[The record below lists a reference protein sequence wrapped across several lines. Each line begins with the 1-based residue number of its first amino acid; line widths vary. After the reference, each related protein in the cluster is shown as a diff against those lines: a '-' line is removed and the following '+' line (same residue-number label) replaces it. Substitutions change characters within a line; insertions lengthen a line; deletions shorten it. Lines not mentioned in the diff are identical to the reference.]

1 MTINLTDFYDVG
13 KIEFWRTSI
22 NVPMYDIELISKS
35 TGEVITWSFTEEYF
49 DKFLNELEEDTK
61 YLEESL
67 YYTRKKMWWFLWVA
81 YLTNVIIAN
90 GIIKL
95 KTNLEINYI
104 VGRFVRNI
112 KDTNGEQQQNI

>member
-1 MTINLTDFYDVG
+1 MRINLMDFYDVG
-13 KIEFWRTSI
+13 KIEFWRTSV

-67 YYTRKKMWWFLWVA
+67 YYTRKKMWWFL
-81 YLTNVIIAN
+81 
-90 GIIKL
+90 
-95 KTNLEINYI
+95 
-104 VGRFVRNI
+104 
-112 KDTNGEQQQNI
+112 

>member
-1 MTINLTDFYDVG
+1 MRINLMDFYDIG
-13 KIEFWRTSI
+13 KIEFWKTSI

-67 YYTRKKMWWFLWVA
+67 YYTRKKMWWFL
-81 YLTNVIIAN
+81 
-90 GIIKL
+90 
-95 KTNLEINYI
+95 
-104 VGRFVRNI
+104 
-112 KDTNGEQQQNI
+112 